1 MKTDP
6 PATLSIAAGVRY
18 CVRHRVQLDGSV
30 NRVCFRIWAAG
41 DAEPGAWLCD
51 ISDAG
56 VPRDQQRFTQAAFAL
71 FQHTGAGTINPPH
84 TDRQPTWDEGKFTLP
99 EEGASI
105 WFEQGLWGRGVSL
118 IQLLATKGGP
128 AGSAGG

>member
-51 ISDAG
+51 IIDAG

-71 FQHTGAGTINPPH
+71 F
-84 TDRQPTWDEGKFTLP
+84 
-99 EEGASI
+99 
-105 WFEQGLWGRGVSL
+105 
-118 IQLLATKGGP
+118 
-128 AGSAGG
+128 